1 MLTILPARI
10 FRCTWSYRSIPA
22 IGDNTQ
28 YSIVDLFV
36 EAVDRKAPPP
46 IAGAS
51 KHLYCDEYPKLCNL
65 FDAIILSESDEADF
79 AVPVTILL
87 PSFDGYFVQE
97 NIIQDRFVDSEI
109 VSTVHPFASWD
120 EETRAAPPEVL
131 ASNELERLVDFGAAA
146 LIGHKTQPSSTMQ
159 QSRDIENELNCR
171 LQLQWWQPELTPVRR
186 LALILPGANW
196 RLYGPIYNTA
206 KANRIE
212 LVIVD
217 EPDHWLN
224 EPSNSKLREHFL
236 PLSLDKSDGQFTN
249 RLVELIRNC
258 GLAVDGLIAWNDHY
272 IIHVAEAA
280 EILGLPTQPASAYTL
295 CRDKHES
302 HRLRTGGLLSAL
314 VKTEEEALA
323 LMRDPTLQFPL
334 VVKPQFGSRSEGVT
348 KITEASQMLPAVTK
362 ILSELD
368 DLAVVES
375 YLSGPEIDANLV
387 IANGQLLFC
396 EVADNLPC
404 AGDDALADASDGPPG
419 PGTFAEMGA
428 TSPSGLS
435 QDELSMARTAA
446 FETVIAAGFRSGV
459 FHVEGRVLNS
469 KMRYQQVEGK
479 VDLRPNPKPS
489 HHEAKFGLIEINAR
503 PPGLALSTATKR
515 NFGVNFHE
523 HWMLAALQD
532 HKKMRALARPFAFPG
547 LQGAQYWSQVLFP
560 LVVHGGVY
568 DGNAWTTMVSSHP
581 KAFEHM
587 SLYDS
592 MWVDGDVM
600 PDPLTGRARAL
611 ASFIMYARE
620 SRPRLMEIVED
631 VQRQLQPFLGA
642 GLIRVG

>member
-1 MLTILPARI
+1 MLTGLAARI

-22 IGDNTQ
+22 VADNTQ
-28 YSIVDLFV
+28 FSIVDLLV
-36 EAVDRKAPPP
+36 EAVDRKAHPPV
-46 IAGAS
+46 AGAS
-51 KHLYCDEYPKLCNL
+51 KHLHRDRYPKLCNL
-65 FDAIILSESDEADF
+65 FDAIILSGSDEPDL

-97 NIIQDRFVDSEI
+97 NVIQDRFVDSEVI
-109 VSTVHPFASWD
+109 FAVHPLASWD
-120 EETRAAPPEVL
+120 EKTRAAPRHAL
-131 ASNELERLVDFGAAA
+131 TSNELESIVDFGAAA
-146 LIGHKTQPSSTMQ
+146 LLGHKTQSTGATQ
-159 QSRDIENELNCR
+159 KSHDIENELHCR

-212 LVIVD
+212 LVIID

-224 EPSNSKLREHFL
+224 QPSNSKLREHFL
-236 PLSLDKSDGQFTN
+236 PLSLDRSDGQFTN

-272 IIHVAEAA
+272 IIHVAEVA
-280 EILGLPTQPASAYTL
+280 EILGLPTQPASAYSL

-302 HRLRTGGLLSAL
+302 HRLRTGGLLSTL
-314 VKTEEEALA
+314 VTTEEQALA
-323 LMRDPTLQFPL
+323 LAKDATLQFPL

-348 KITEASQMLPAVTK
+348 KITEASQMLPAITK

-368 DLAVVES
+368 DFAVVES

-404 AGDDALADASDGPPG
+404 AGDDALADALDGPPG

-435 QDELSMARTAA
+435 QDELAMARAAA

-479 VDLRPNPKPS
+479 VDLQPNPKPN
-489 HHEAKFGLIEINAR
+489 HQEAKFGLIEINAR

-532 HKKMRALARPFAFPG
+532 HKKMTALARPFAFPG

-560 LVVHGGVY
+560 LVVRGGVY
-568 DGNAWTTMVSSHP
+568 DGDAWKTMVSSHP
-581 KAFEHM
+581 KAFKHM

-620 SRPRLMEIVED
+620 SRPRLMEIVDD